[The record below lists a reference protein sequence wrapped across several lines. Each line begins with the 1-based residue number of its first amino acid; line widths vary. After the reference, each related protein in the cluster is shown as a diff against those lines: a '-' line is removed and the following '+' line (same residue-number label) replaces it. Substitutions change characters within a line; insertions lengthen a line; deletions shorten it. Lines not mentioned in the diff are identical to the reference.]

1 MIAADNIAK
10 TYGGRV
16 ALAPTTMT
24 FAAGQTTVLI
34 GPSGCGKTTLLR
46 ILLGLTPPDSGRVRF
61 DDAVLGGTTMREIRH
76 RVGYIIQ
83 DGGLFPHLTARANAA
98 LLARHLGK
106 SGDWIDARMGEL
118 ARLAR
123 LPGDALERYPQQ
135 LSGGQRQRVA
145 LIRALMLDPPYLLLD
160 EPLGA
165 LDPMTRHALQRDLKE
180 IFATMGKT
188 VLLVTHDLHEA
199 AFFAGEIILMREG
212 VMVQRGPLEELLE
225 HPAQPF
231 VTEYIRAQRADPRLA
246 LQ

>member
-10 TYGGRV
+10 SYGGRV
-16 ALAPTTMT
+16 ALAPTTIT
-24 FAAGQTTVLI
+24 FAAKQTTVLI

-46 ILLGLTPPDSGRVRF
+46 ILLGLTPPDSGRLSF
-61 DDAVLGGTTMREIRH
+61 DESVLGGTTMREIRH

-83 DGGLFPHLTARANAA
+83 DGGLFPHLTARGNVA

-106 SGDWIDARMGEL
+106 PNDWIGARIAEL
-118 ARLAR
+118 TRLAR
-123 LPGDALERYPQQ
+123 LPEDVLERYPQQ

-165 LDPMTRHALQRDLKE
+165 LDPMTRHALQRDLKD
-180 IFATMGKT
+180 IFAALDKT

-199 AFFAGEIILMREG
+199 AFFAGEIVLMREG
-212 VMVQRGPLEELLE
+212 AIVQRGPLEELLD

>member
-1 MIAADNIAK
+1 MIAAGNIAK
-10 TYGGRV
+10 SYAGRV
-16 ALAPTTMT
+16 ALAATTIN

-46 ILLGLTPPDSGRVRF
+46 ILLGLTSSDSGRVSF
-61 DDAVLGGTTMREIRH
+61 DNTVLGGSTMRAIRH

-83 DGGLFPHLTARANAA
+83 DGGLFPHLTARGNAA

-106 SGDWIDARMGEL
+106 SEDWIHARIGEL
-118 ARLAR
+118 ARLAQ
-123 LPGDALERYPQQ
+123 LPGDALDRYPQQ

-180 IFATMGKT
+180 IFATLGKT

-212 VMVQRGPLEELLE
+212 VMVQRGSLEALLD
-225 HPAQPF
+225 HPAHPF
-231 VTEYIRAQRADPRLA
+231 VTEFIRAQRADPRLA